1 MLRLKVMPS
10 RMSRSF
16 FVVIRKQ
23 RSLKTIPIPDPQFFT
38 NFGSKSGASAARY
51 SFASL

>member
-16 FVVIRKQ
+16 FDVMRKH